1 MRIWNSIL
9 QARQE
14 INKLKKYS
22 VVTIGNFDGVHRGHQ
37 AIIRQ
42 TITNARRLDG
52 LAIALTFANHTESLL
67 GEAPLLINQPLV
79 RRKLLTEQGLDALL
93 EVEFSESLAGLDPE
107 IFLNTWLIEGLNSRG
122 IVIGH
127 DFRFGSGGRGDYRF
141 LEQAAAER
149 GILLEKIAPVIENG
163 EIVSSSKIRQHLA
176 EGRLEQA
183 NRMLGYNFLIE
194 GEVIKG
200 EQLGRKLGYPT
211 ANVRLE
217 PKYLLPCYGVYL
229 VRTFVDNQ
237 FYFGVANVG
246 IKPTFGKY
254 SPLVEIYLFE
264 VEPDLYHKNIR
275 VEFLRFIRPENR
287 FAGPEALRGQIA
299 RDVEIAQ
306 GFLKELIESESD

>member
-1 MRIWNSIL
+1 MKIWNSIL

-14 INKLKKYS
+14 INKLKKSS

-42 TITNARRLDG
+42 TIANARRLDS
-52 LAIALTFANHTESLL
+52 LAVALTFANHTESVL
-67 GEAPLLINQPLV
+67 GEAPLLINQPLM

-93 EVEFSESLAGLDPE
+93 EVEFSENFAGLEPDT
-107 IFLNTWLIEGLNSRG
+107 FFNTWLIEGLNSRA

-127 DFRFGSGGRGDYRF
+127 DFRFGSGGRGDYRL
-141 LEQAAAER
+141 LEQVAVER
-149 GILLEKIAPVIENG
+149 GILLEKIAPVIEDG
-163 EIVSSSKIRQHLA
+163 EIISSSKIRQFLA

-194 GEVIKG
+194 GEVIEG

-229 VRTFVDNQ
+229 VRTFVNNQ
-237 FYFGVANVG
+237 PYFGIANVG
-246 IKPTFGKY
+246 IKPTFGKCH
-254 SPLVEIYLFE
+254 PLVEIYLFE
-264 VEPDLYHKNIR
+264 VELNLYHKIIT

-287 FAGPEALRGQIA
+287 FAGPEALRRQIA

-306 GFLKELIESESD
+306 GFLKDLIESESD